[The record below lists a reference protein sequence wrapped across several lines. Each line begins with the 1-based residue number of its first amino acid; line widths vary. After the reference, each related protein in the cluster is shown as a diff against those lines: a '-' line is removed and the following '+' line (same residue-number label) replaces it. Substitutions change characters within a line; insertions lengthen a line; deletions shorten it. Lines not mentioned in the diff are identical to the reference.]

1 MLEALLNSFLVRARI
16 RNIIRTLIKY
26 SRDMNQK
33 WRKV

>member
-1 MLEALLNSFLVRARI
+1 MLAALLNSFLVRVRI
-16 RNIIRTLIKY
+16 RYIIRTLIKY